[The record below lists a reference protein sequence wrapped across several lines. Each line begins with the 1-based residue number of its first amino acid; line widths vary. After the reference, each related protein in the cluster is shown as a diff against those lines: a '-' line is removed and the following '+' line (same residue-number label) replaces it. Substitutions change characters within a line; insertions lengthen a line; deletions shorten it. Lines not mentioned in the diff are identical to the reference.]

1 MAWVPVNFQTVS
13 QIAIEILNISCAKSF
28 LGTKNFCR
36 TTNWMGML
44 FMLREYMNGQGVSI
58 SSGTTVPNI
67 TSSNPP
73 PLFFSLMLISWTTKY
88 TNIASNKPP
97 FFFPN
102 VDFKSKYLPLY
113 IYTIQCIWLL
123 PEPIKLQQHPIWPQ
137 VLNPLHF
144 SLTDNS

>member
-44 FMLREYMNGQGVSI
+44 FMLREYMNGQGVSN

-73 PLFFSLMLISWTTKY
+73 PFFSPDVDLMNHKIHQYCLKY
-88 TNIASNKPP
+88 TPP
-97 FFFPN
+97 FFFLMLILKVNIYHFIYILYN
-102 VDFKSKYLPLY
+102 VSDFYQNLSNFSSTQYDLKYY
-113 IYTIQCIWLL
+113 
-123 PEPIKLQQHPIWPQ
+123 
-137 VLNPLHF
+137 
-144 SLTDNS
+144 